1 MKVSKN
7 IEHGD
12 LQGLGLAK
20 IRILRDHG
28 VYTYSDFSKLSVKD
42 VMRLPFFGAEGVSSI
57 NEFISGLEDDEI
69 QQVMINE
76 SVSSL
81 SKREHFAGLAMQS
94 LIIDVS
100 LQTAEVARMSVEYAD
115 ALLAELDK

>member
-1 MKVSKN
+1 MNNGTMPASPTVDMDMKMTREEFDNKTA
-7 IEHGD
+7 G
-12 LQGLGLAK
+12 G
-20 IRILRDHG
+20 R
-28 VYTYSDFSKLSVKD
+28 Y
-42 VMRLPFFGAEGVSSI
+42 LPSYG
-57 NEFISGLEDDEI
+57 
-69 QQVMINE
+69 
-76 SVSSL
+76 L